1 MCKFWHDYIHL
12 ERREKGKL
20 CYMDSNN
27 IRVYIKTEEIY
38 SDISKDVE
46 TRLDSLNYELDRP
59 LSKGKK

>member
-1 MCKFWHDYIHL
+1 
-12 ERREKGKL
+12 
-20 CYMDSNN
+20 MDSNN